1 MLDCCTIKVPMATTL
16 SGGIATDSNCRNS
29 HSLSNDTRLPPTPD
43 GWTITLVRARWT
55 RGPLVPVMLTLY
67 VPGVVPLLGEKVRL
81 KAPVPPEN
89 NWTLVETGLIGRPRG
104 DEISETVTLP

>member
-1 MLDCCTIKVPMATTL
+1 MSV
-16 SGGIATDSNCRNS
+16 GIAIDRNFRNS
-29 HSLSNDTRLPPTPD
+29 PSLSKETRLPPTLD

-104 DEISETVTLP
+104 HEISETVTLP